1 MSYLCGWVGGWVL
14 SGGFEEATM
23 YERGKFRVY
32 IEKRTGGGQQGPL
45 VCDGMAVGMGGGR
58 KVWEGEAAS

>member
-1 MSYLCGWVGGWVL
+1 
-14 SGGFEEATM
+14 M

-45 VCDGMAVGMGGGR
+45 VGRAGWCVMAWRWVLGEEGRYGRGKRPHSSGGS
-58 KVWEGEAAS
+58 EGKGSGSIA